1 MSKPKDGEDA
11 GGWLLIG
18 MDPKMA
24 RRQGLP
30 QQIPVPKAEFEGLA
44 DKGLGIDQARKWVKA
59 FLTESPAGQDGT
71 WRRRN
76 SGLVTQL
83 EGFID
88 NAAMWAKAQEAF
100 AADDYPKAISVL
112 KKIAI
117 MNADDHAAKL
127 NLASALANTGD
138 FDGALKNF
146 KAIRETF
153 EGDADYHVAVGH
165 VYLRKQDK
173 DNALNEMVLALEAKP
188 DHQPALDALLQ
199 MGILRPVYENPRDAT
214 SLTYVRSDSVVAYL
228 SEVWDKEPRDAAFYL
243 EQLAYHEREAR
254 HDVALAA
261 AERAITSS
269 GEAGS
274 ERAELSRVAALRA
287 LGRNDEALAAADAY
301 AAKAPRSAGARVERA
316 KCLSAAGRADESVAA
331 VEEALALD
339 PGDLSALMFRYWPSD
354 QNDIRR
360 IGDAVPE
367 LQKFAAAH
375 PEAAGAWRT
384 LARAYLATGRI
395 DDAMELFQKALGLAP
410 ADDELRAEYWSELGR
425 HQRYAEILKDA
436 EGITDMTQRDW
447 KLRWNEAEAY
457 AGLGKKME
465 ARAAFS
471 AINFDDRLHVDIR
484 RRAKRAVK
492 GIDEAPP
499 EAAAPAPEA
508 AS

>member
-1 MSKPKDGEDA
+1 MSKKPKDEADE

-44 DKGLGIDQARKWVKA
+44 DKGLNIEQARKWVKA

-76 SGLVTQL
+76 SGTVTQL

-112 KKIAI
+112 KKITI

-146 KAIRETF
+146 KAIRESF
-153 EGDADYHVAVGH
+153 EGDPDYHVAVGH
-165 VYLRKQDK
+165 VYLRKQDR

-188 DHQPALDALLQ
+188 DHQAALDALIQL
-199 MGILRPVYENPRDAT
+199 GVLRPIFENPRDAA
-214 SLTYVRSDSVVAYL
+214 SLIYVRADAVVQYL
-228 SEVWDKEPRDAAFYL
+228 DELWDKEPRDLAFYL
-243 EQLAYHEREAR
+243 EQLAYHEREER

-261 AERAITSS
+261 AERAVTTA

-274 ERAELSRVAALRA
+274 ERAELSRIAALRA
-287 LGRNDEALAAADAY
+287 LGRNGEALAAADAFT
-301 AAKAPRSAGARVERA
+301 AKAPKSSGVRVERA
-316 KCLSAAGRADESVAA
+316 KCLAAAGRAEDSVAA
-331 VEEALALD
+331 LDEALAID
-339 PGDLSALMFRYWPSD
+339 PGDLGGLMFRYWPSD
-354 QNDIRR
+354 KNDIKR
-360 IGDAVPE
+360 IGDALPE
-367 LQKFAAAH
+367 LTKFAEAH

-384 LARAYLATGRI
+384 LSRAYLATGRI
-395 DDAMELFQKALGLAP
+395 DDAMELFIKALALTP

-425 HQRYAEILKDA
+425 HQRYAEILEDA
-436 EGITDMTQRDW
+436 KAVTDMNQRDW

-492 GIDEAPP
+492 SIDEAPP
-499 EAAAPAPEA
+499 EA
-508 AS
+508 SS

>member
-11 GGWLLIG
+11 SGGWLMIG

-44 DKGLGIDQARKWVKA
+44 EKGLNIELARKWVKG

-88 NAAMWAKAQEAF
+88 NAALWEKAQKAF
-100 AADDYPKAISVL
+100 ATDDYAAAISVL
-112 KKIAI
+112 KKITI

-146 KAIRETF
+146 KAIRESF
-153 EGDADYHVAVGH
+153 EGDPDYHVAVGH
-165 VYLRKQDK
+165 VYLRKSDK

-199 MGILRPVYENPRDAT
+199 LGVLRAIYENPRDAA
-214 SLTYVRSDSVVAYL
+214 SLTYVRTDAVVEYL
-228 SEVWDKEPRDAAFYL
+228 GGLWDAEARDAAFFL
-243 EQLAYHEREAR
+243 EQLAYHEREGR

-261 AERAITSS
+261 AERAIQVD
-269 GEAGS
+269 AAN
-274 ERAELSRVAALRA
+274 ERAELARVAALRA
-287 LGRNDEALAAADAY
+287 LGLTSESIAAANAY
-301 AAKAPRSAGARVERA
+301 LEKAPKSSGAHVELA
-316 KCLSAAGRADESVAA
+316 KSLSAAGRADESLAA
-331 VEEALALD
+331 VEAALAID
-339 PGDLSALMFRYWPSD
+339 PGDLAALMFRYWPSD
-354 QNDIRR
+354 QNDIKR

-367 LQKFAAAH
+367 LQKFVEAH
-375 PEAAGAWRT
+375 PEAAGAKRT

-395 DDAMELFQKALGLAP
+395 DEAMELFQKALAIAP

-425 HQRYAEILKDA
+425 HQRYDEILKDA
-436 EGITDMTQRDW
+436 EKVTDMSQRDW

-457 AGLGKKME
+457 AGLGKKLE

-484 RRAKRAVK
+484 KRAKRAVK
-492 GIDEAPP
+492 SIDEAPP
-499 EAAAPAPEA
+499 EASGA